1 MVYIISGILKMVGD
15 IDTVDTKVVGD
26 KTYVTFT
33 TTCLR
38 GEIGA
43 KLVDLKMK
51 LYMLLDIPI
60 KWASVSEKKRTQDNI
75 LFSEYIITMEV
86 PTKGLGKSR
95 REKIFG
101 KLPWE

>member
-15 IDTVDTKVVGD
+15 IDSVDTKVVGD
-26 KTYVTFT
+26 KTLVTFT

-38 GEIGA
+38 GEIGK

-51 LYMLLDIPI
+51 LYMLLDIPV
-60 KWASVSEKKRTQDNI
+60 KLAKVTEKQRTQDNI

-86 PTKGLGKSR
+86 PTKGWSGAGAERLFGRIR
-95 REKIFG
+95 R
-101 KLPWE
+101 